1 MMIGVAVIVG
11 NQLFYIQLHLTGK
24 LILWPYVEEKML
36 CDHSQE
42 IKGCKYGGGGGV
54 CATSLS
60 ESLPHFYVF
69 YGQLL
74 TLIMSVNLYTLVC
87 TTLANAVRNQ

>member
-11 NQLFYIQLHLTGK
+11 NQLFYIQVHLTGK

-42 IKGCKYGGGGGV
+42 IKGCKYGGRGLVASIFAG
-54 CATSLS
+54 
-60 ESLPHFYVF
+60 YVPLASQSP
-69 YGQLL
+69 Y
-74 TLIMSVNLYTLVC
+74 LISIYSM
-87 TTLANAVRNQ
+87 ANY

>member
-11 NQLFYIQLHLTGK
+11 NQLLYIQVHLTGK

-42 IKGCKYGGGGGV
+42 IKGCKYGGGGG
-54 CATSLS
+54 
-60 ESLPHFYVF
+60 
-69 YGQLL
+69 G
-74 TLIMSVNLYTLVC
+74 
-87 TTLANAVRNQ
+87 

>member
-11 NQLFYIQLHLTGK
+11 NQLFYIQVHLTGK

-42 IKGCKYGGGGGV
+42 IKGCKYGGGGGGLV
-54 CATSLS
+54 ASI
-60 ESLPHFYVF
+60 FAGYVP
-69 YGQLL
+69 
-74 TLIMSVNLYTLVC
+74 
-87 TTLANAVRNQ
+87 LASQSPYPISIYSMANY

>member
-11 NQLFYIQLHLTGK
+11 NQLFYIQVHLTGK

-42 IKGCKYGGGGGV
+42 IKGCKYGGGGRGLV
-54 CATSLS
+54 ASI
-60 ESLPHFYVF
+60 FAGYVPLASQSP
-69 YGQLL
+69 Y
-74 TLIMSVNLYTLVC
+74 LISIYSM
-87 TTLANAVRNQ
+87 ANY